1 MTKLVPVILAFLPLL
16 LRVPV
21 AATEPVIIEDTL
33 KGESIG
39 THLEY
44 CEDRTRK
51 ATIDDI
57 ASARRGGACLWKKSR
72 RVSPGFGYT
81 KSAYWIR
88 FTVTN
93 RTAHEI
99 SWYLQQRYPLINY
112 LSLYTP
118 SGAGDGRYLEIRT
131 GTRLPFSQRPLNHR
145 TFVFPLKTAA
155 GAGDTYY
162 MRYESEGAMN
172 ITLHVFSPFEFND
185 ERDSESILI
194 WVLVGIFLIMI
205 LYNFILFFSFK
216 EIGYLYYVLYLIS
229 FLALFLSIEGIAYQ
243 YLWPDAIWWG
253 TFNKPI
259 FVSMTVCTICLF
271 MRNFAKTGELFP
283 YIDRVFIAFIVTGML
298 AAVISPFIS
307 FRLAMSGTV
316 FLTVL
321 NAAFA
326 LPASVYLSIHKSRPG
341 QFILASFCLF
351 MIGAILYPLKS
362 FGLIPDTSV
371 TNYSIEFGAAL
382 QITILSLGLAD
393 RIHTMRIELERITQ
407 TLEDKVNERTEE
419 LLSANDEMSAMNHA
433 LIQARDEIWG
443 EMELAK
449 KIQTVLLPEN
459 PRVSGYDISTYM
471 KPAQEVGG
479 DYYDIINIKGCDWL
493 VIGDVSGHGVP
504 AGLIMMMVQ
513 TSIHSVLVVQPDTS
527 PSDLLV
533 QVNRIISENIKK
545 LGEEKYMTI
554 TVLAC
559 IQDGRFYYSGLHQD
573 LMIYRARSGN
583 VEVFETDGMWLG
595 IYSNIQGMVGDNT
608 LTLDVGD
615 TLLLFTDGITEARR
629 ADSPAGPS
637 ESERDMFGQD
647 RLRDILARLGKNTT
661 EEIKGGILK
670 ELSSYVCHDDVTM
683 MILKRNA

>member
-1 MTKLVPVILAFLPLL
+1 MTKLVPVILSILSLL
-16 LRVPV
+16 LRVPAT
-21 AATEPVIIEDTL
+21 AAEPVIIEDRL

-44 CEDRTRK
+44 CEDRTK
-51 ATIDDI
+51 TLTIDDL
-57 ASARRGGACLWKKSR
+57 AAAKHDGACRWKKSR

-88 FTVTN
+88 FTAANRTN
-93 RTAHEI
+93 REI
-99 SWYLQQRYPLINY
+99 AWYLQQRYPLINY
-112 LSLYTP
+112 LTLYAP
-118 SGAGDGRYLEIRT
+118 SGTGNGGHLEIKT
-131 GTRLPFSQRPLNHR
+131 GTWLPFSRRPLSHR

-155 GAGDTYY
+155 GASDTYY
-162 MRYESEGAMN
+162 LRYESEGAMN
-172 ITLHVFSPFEFND
+172 ITLHAFSPDEFND

-205 LYNFILFFSFK
+205 VYNFILFLSFR
-216 EIGYLYYVLYLIS
+216 ENSYLYYALYLFS

-243 YLWPDAIWWG
+243 YLWPDAVWWG
-253 TFNKPI
+253 TFNKPV

-271 MRNFAKTGELFP
+271 MRNFAKTNELFP
-283 YIDRVFIAFIVTGML
+283 YLDRGFIAFIVAGLL
-298 AAVISPFIS
+298 AAAASPFIG

-316 FLTVL
+316 LLTVL

-326 LPASVYLSIHKSRPG
+326 LLASVYMSLQKSRPG

-362 FGLIPDTSV
+362 FGLIPDTFV

-393 RIHTMRIELERITQ
+393 RIHTMRMELEGITQ

-419 LLSANDEMSAMNHA
+419 LMSANDEMSAMNQA

-459 PRVSGYDISTYM
+459 PRVSGYGISTYM

-527 PSDLLV
+527 PSELLV

-595 IYSNIQGMVGDNT
+595 IYSNIRGMVGDST

-637 ESERDMFGQD
+637 ESETDMFGQD
-647 RLRDILARLGKNTT
+647 RLRDILARLGKSST
-661 EEIKGGILK
+661 EEIKAGILK
-670 ELSSYVCHDDVTM
+670 ELSSYVCYDDVTM
-683 MILKRNA
+683 MILKRNE